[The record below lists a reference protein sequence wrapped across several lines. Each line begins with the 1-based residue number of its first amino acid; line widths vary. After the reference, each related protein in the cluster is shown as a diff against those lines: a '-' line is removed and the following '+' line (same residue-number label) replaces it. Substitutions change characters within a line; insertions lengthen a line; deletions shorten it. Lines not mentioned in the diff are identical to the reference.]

1 MSMFTAARTR
11 VIVCLSLAL
20 ILLSSGLAMSPAA
33 RAGRAADKVT
43 ITYWNGWTDP
53 VSKSGFNKVIAAFE
67 KAYPNITVNMVD
79 LANDTKLLTAISG
92 GQAPD
97 AATVMNDRDLGAF
110 AARGALQSLEGLAKT
125 YHTNLADYTSVALA
139 LSTYRGHL
147 YALIPE
153 VDPTSLLIN
162 TDAFK
167 AAGITRYPQTMSE
180 VAADALKLTKKD
192 SSGRI
197 TQMGLVTG
205 YNSDPLGFTFPIFNV
220 TWYDAAHNKMTIDT
234 PQTMQAVT
242 WEKNLVD
249 QIGVQAYENFRA
261 SKAKNAMGD
270 HFIDGTAAM
279 DFDGD
284 WACNLVPAYMTKKFN
299 WVAVAPPYADGHPE
313 WKNSTWVDGSVNV
326 IPTGSQHPNE
336 AYQFINY
343 INSTDANVL
352 LNQYVGGKSPLK
364 SGLAI
369 QYKRGNACSRLFDNL
384 LQSPRAMIWPNLKFA
399 YDLNTGVAN
408 MEDAVI
414 RGSKSP
420 QAGLSDLQ
428 QQMQAKLN
436 AGA

>member
-1 MSMFTAARTR
+1 MSVFTVARARTVAR
-11 VIVCLSLAL
+11 LTLAATML
-20 ILLSSGLAMSPAA
+20 VGGAAMSPAA
-33 RAGRAADKVT
+33 HAGRAADKVT

-67 KAYPNITVNMVD
+67 KAYPNITVHMVD
-79 LANDTKLLTAISG
+79 LASDTKLLTAISG

-97 AATVMNDRDLGAF
+97 AATLMNDRNLGAW
-110 AARGALQSLEGLAKT
+110 AARGALQNLDGLAKT
-125 YHTNLADYTSVALA
+125 YHTNLADYTSAALA

-167 AAGITRYPQTMSE
+167 AAGITKYPQTMSE
-180 VAADALKLTKKD
+180 LAADALKLTQKD

-220 TWYDAAHNKMTIDT
+220 SWYDAQHNKMAIDS
-234 PQTMQAVT
+234 PEVMQAVT

-249 QIGVQAYENFRA
+249 KIGVQAYENFRA

-313 WKNSTWVDGSVNV
+313 WKNSTCVDGSVNV

-336 AYQFINY
+336 AYQFINF
-343 INSTDANVL
+343 INTTDANVL

-369 QYKRGNACSRLFDNL
+369 QHQRGNACSRLFDTL
-384 LQSPRAMIWPNLKFA
+384 LQGPRAFTWPTLKFS
-399 YDLNTGVAN
+399 YDLNTGVSN
-408 MEDAVI
+408 TEDAI
-414 RGSKSP
+414 LRGSVSP
-420 QAGLSDLQ
+420 KAGLAKLQ
-428 QQMQAKLN
+428 QQMQAKLDS
-436 AGA
+436 GQ